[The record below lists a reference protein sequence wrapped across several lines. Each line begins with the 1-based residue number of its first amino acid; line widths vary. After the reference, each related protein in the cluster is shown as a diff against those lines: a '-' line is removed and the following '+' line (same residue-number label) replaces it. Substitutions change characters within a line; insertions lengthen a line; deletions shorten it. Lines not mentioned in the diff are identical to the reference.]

1 MQAAEAKEQFA
12 KAEKLYADG
21 QFANAFT
28 ILAELDKAY
37 PKQKNIM
44 LLRAYCLA
52 GLYRAQDAVLLC
64 DRILARFDCPEAHDL
79 KIRLVKNDG
88 LPVMPGREYGTPL
101 PQRTPHEAPPSRA
114 REFATI
120 ALARIIDI
128 LIVAGGIIAVTI
140 SLIYTLYG

>member
-12 KAEKLYADG
+12 QAEKLYQDG
-21 QFANAFT
+21 QYANAFAL
-28 ILAELDKAY
+28 LAELDKAY
-37 PKQKNIM
+37 PRQKNIM

-101 PQRTPHEAPPSRA
+101 PHKTPHEEPSRA
-114 REFATI
+114 KEFASI
-120 ALARIIDI
+120 ALARLIDI
-128 LIVAGGIIAVTI
+128 LIVAGGVVAVTA
-140 SLIYTLYG
+140 SLIYVFYG